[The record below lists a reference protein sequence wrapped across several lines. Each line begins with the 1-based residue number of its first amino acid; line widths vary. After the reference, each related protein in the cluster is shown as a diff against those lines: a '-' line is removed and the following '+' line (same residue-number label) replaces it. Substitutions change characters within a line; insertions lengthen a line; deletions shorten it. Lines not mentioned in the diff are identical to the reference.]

1 MVFTRKRTKMKDTMV
16 TFVRNSVFEKKVA
29 LGEPMKAN
37 RSNLFRYNYYVKNV
51 L

>member
-1 MVFTRKRTKMKDTMV
+1 MVFTRKRTKMKETMV

-37 RSNLFRYNYYVKNV
+37 RFNLFRYNYYVKNV